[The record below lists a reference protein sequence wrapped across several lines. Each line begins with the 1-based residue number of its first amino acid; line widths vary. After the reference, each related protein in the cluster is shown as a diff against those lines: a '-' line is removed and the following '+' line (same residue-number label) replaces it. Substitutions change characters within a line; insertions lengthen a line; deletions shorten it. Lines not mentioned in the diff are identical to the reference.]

1 MRRRRREKTMIEN
14 MITPTPFGDTP
25 DDKLEGKYDK
35 SHSKW
40 NEESALDQVP
50 QVYPA
55 GQAPPLVA
63 GPISERPKDKLTPI
77 VI

>member
-1 MRRRRREKTMIEN
+1 MVLSIAGAIIIAVGAVCIVRRRRTEKTMIEN

-40 NEESALDQVP
+40 NEESALD
-50 QVYPA
+50 
-55 GQAPPLVA
+55 
-63 GPISERPKDKLTPI
+63 
-77 VI
+77 

>member
-1 MRRRRREKTMIEN
+1 MVLSIAGAIIIAVGAVCIVRRRRREKTMIEN

-40 NEESALDQVP
+40 NEESALD
-50 QVYPA
+50 
-55 GQAPPLVA
+55 
-63 GPISERPKDKLTPI
+63 
-77 VI
+77 